1 MQYYN
6 YSCLKK
12 EQQDIGKRQLNSQG
26 GGSRENGGG
35 VRASSE
41 VGKAIIQKS
50 SFFPLL
56 VLLGNVRWSSA
67 EYERVAWLWWCICS
81 SFLFSTEIHRKT
93 LFLLTLHTKLA
104 NAENWWLDQQKQLLP
119 FLQITLT
126 SCLII
131 YWSEIIFFL
140 PSLGRLKSFRKVS
153 LMTRFLPWF

>member
-26 GGSRENGGG
+26 GGSIENGGG

-56 VLLGNVRWSSA
+56 VLLGNVR
-67 EYERVAWLWWCICS
+67 
-81 SFLFSTEIHRKT
+81 
-93 LFLLTLHTKLA
+93 
-104 NAENWWLDQQKQLLP
+104 
-119 FLQITLT
+119 
-126 SCLII
+126 
-131 YWSEIIFFL
+131 
-140 PSLGRLKSFRKVS
+140 
-153 LMTRFLPWF
+153 